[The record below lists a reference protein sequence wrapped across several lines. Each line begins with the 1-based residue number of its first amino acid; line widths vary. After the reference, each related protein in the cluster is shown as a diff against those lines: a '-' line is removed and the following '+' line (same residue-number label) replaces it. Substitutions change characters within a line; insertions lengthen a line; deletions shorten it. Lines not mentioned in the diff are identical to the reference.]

1 MVVKPSTRWSRIVL
15 MMLVTSTM
23 LLAGC
28 ESPAMKLRNQG
39 LSLYHK
45 GNYKSALVKFNGAL
59 KYNPADPRANYYAGA
74 SDFMLARYQEAAFH
88 YKTAWTVD
96 PNFGHVKSALAEALI
111 RAGRPN
117 QAMNF
122 LERDAELTGRV
133 NGRLRVARFYKRI
146 GDLDDARVNYAKAA
160 SMAPSNPEVLMQVAE
175 FYDSVG
181 EKQAVRALYI
191 RIYQLD
197 PVMPGLVERM
207 QHDGITISEA
217 LSAPMTATSRPAG
230 TQ

>member
-1 MVVKPSTRWSRIVL
+1 MKMNLSTRWPRMSLMVL
-15 MMLVTSTM
+15 AASAM

-39 LSLYHK
+39 LTLYHQ
-45 GNYKSALVKFNGAL
+45 GNYQSALKKFNDAL

-74 SDFMLARYQEAAFH
+74 SDYMLARYQEAAFH

-96 PNFGHVKSALAEALI
+96 PNYGHVKSALAEALI

-117 QAMNF
+117 EAMNF

-146 GDLDDARVNYAKAA
+146 GDLDDARVNFAKAA
-160 SMAPSNPEVLMQVAE
+160 AMAPSNPEVLMQVAE
-175 FYDSVG
+175 FYDAVG
-181 EKQAVRALYI
+181 QKAEARALYI
-191 RIYQLD
+191 RIYQMD
-197 PVMPGLVERM
+197 PVMPGLVEKM
-207 QHDGITISEA
+207 QNDGVTISEA
-217 LSAPMTATSRPAG
+217 LAAAGPTTQPARLK
-230 TQ
+230 

>member
-1 MVVKPSTRWSRIVL
+1 MAVCSSKRWSRTALMVL
-15 MMLVTSTM
+15 ATSAM

-28 ESPAMKLRNQG
+28 ESSAMRLRNQG
-39 LSLYHK
+39 LSLYHQ
-45 GNYKSALVKFNGAL
+45 GEYKSALAKFNDAL
-59 KYNPADPRANYYAGA
+59 KYNPSDPRANYYAGA
-74 SDFMLARYQEAAFH
+74 SDYMLARYQEAAFH

-117 QAMNF
+117 EAMNF

-146 GDLDDARVNYAKAA
+146 GDLDDARVNFKKAA
-160 SMAPSNPEVLMQVAE
+160 AMAPSNPEVLMQVAE

-181 EKQAVRALYI
+181 QKQDARKLYI

-197 PVMPGLVERM
+197 PVMPQLVEKM
-207 QHDGITISEA
+207 QHDGVTISEA
-217 LSAPMTATSRPAG
+217 ISAPLPSTQPAAK
-230 TQ
+230 

>member
-1 MVVKPSTRWSRIVL
+1 MEVKRSKHWSRMGLLVL
-15 MMLVTSTM
+15 ATSAM
-23 LLAGC
+23 VLAGC
-28 ESPAMKLRNQG
+28 ESSAMKLRNQG
-39 LSLYHK
+39 LSLYHQ
-45 GNYKSALVKFNGAL
+45 GDYQSALAKFNDAL

-74 SDFMLARYQEAAFH
+74 SDYMLARYQEAAFH

-96 PNFGHVKSALAEALI
+96 PNYGHVKSALAEALI

-117 QAMNF
+117 EAMNF

-146 GDLDDARVNYAKAA
+146 GDLDDARVNFAKAA
-160 SMAPSNPEVLMQVAE
+160 AMAPSNPEVLIEVAE

-181 EKQAVRALYI
+181 QKQDARALYI

-197 PVMPGLVERM
+197 PVMPGLIERM
-207 QHDGITISEA
+207 QHDGVTISEA
-217 LSAPMTATSRPAG
+217 LAAPLPATQPASH
-230 TQ
+230 

>member
-1 MVVKPSTRWSRIVL
+1 MEIKHSNRGFLIAFLLLGMASL
-15 MMLVTSTM
+15 

-28 ESPAMKLRNQG
+28 ESSAMRLRNQG
-39 LSLYHK
+39 LSLYHQGK
-45 GNYKSALVKFNGAL
+45 YQSALQKFNAAL
-59 KYNPADPRANYYAGA
+59 QSNPSDPRANYYAGA
-74 SDFMLARYQEAAFH
+74 SDYMLARYQEAAFH

-117 QAMNF
+117 EAMNF

-146 GDLDDARVNYAKAA
+146 GDLDDARVNFVKAA
-160 SMAPSNPEVLMQVAE
+160 AMAPTNPEVLMQVAQ
-175 FYDSVG
+175 FYDSIG
-181 EKQAVRALYI
+181 EKGKARALYI

-197 PVMPGLVERM
+197 PAMPGLVESM
-207 QHDGITISEA
+207 QHDGVTIAEA
-217 LSAPMTATSRPAG
+217 LAAPLATTPPAVK
-230 TQ
+230 

>member
-1 MVVKPSTRWSRIVL
+1 MEVKRSKHWSRMGLLVL
-15 MMLVTSTM
+15 ATSAM
-23 LLAGC
+23 VLAGC
-28 ESPAMKLRNQG
+28 ESSAMKLRNQG
-39 LSLYHK
+39 LSLYHQ
-45 GNYKSALVKFNGAL
+45 GDYQSALAKFNDAL

-74 SDFMLARYQEAAFH
+74 SDYMLARYQEAAFH

-96 PNFGHVKSALAEALI
+96 PNYGHVKSALAEALI

-117 QAMNF
+117 EAMNF

-146 GDLDDARVNYAKAA
+146 GDLDDARVNFAKAA
-160 SMAPSNPEVLMQVAE
+160 AMAPSNPEVLIEVAE

-181 EKQAVRALYI
+181 QKQDARALYI

-197 PVMPGLVERM
+197 PVMPGLIERM
-207 QHDGITISEA
+207 QHDGVTISEA
-217 LSAPMTATSRPAG
+217 LATPLPA
-230 TQ
+230 TQPASH